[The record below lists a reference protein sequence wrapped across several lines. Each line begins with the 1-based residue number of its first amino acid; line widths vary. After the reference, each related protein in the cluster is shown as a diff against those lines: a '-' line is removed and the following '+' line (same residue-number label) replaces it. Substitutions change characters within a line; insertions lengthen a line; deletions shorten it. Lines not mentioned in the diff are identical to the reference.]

1 MNFFQLF
8 NDLFINFIFQNR
20 ENYIAFIG
28 NLENY
33 QQQTISFIIDFL
45 SFAIP
50 LVIILSIFIIPMYF
64 LIKAFNGVIKNFR
77 TNATTEDFY
86 EKRTKRKK
94 R

>member
-20 ENYIAFIG
+20 ENYVNFIG

-33 QQQTISFIIDFL
+33 QQQAISFIIDFL

-64 LIKAFNGVIKNFR
+64 TIKAFNGVIKNFR